1 MVGGLYERL
10 IKDVKKT
17 FYKTRGRWVGGTRVM
32 DIEQYPNNCPLM
44 YIYIE
49 NELGEEQCRETTS
62 HVRPQSK
69 REYISGLMESHCIKK
84 GLVLVLR
91 GVALQHKG
99 HTIEKPLN
107 LVCSLDIKGPAVV
120 GTAPMAQG
128 PVALD
133 VLHRIPK

>member
-1 MVGGLYERL
+1 MR
-10 IKDVKKT
+10 
-17 FYKTRGRWVGGTRVM
+17 
-32 DIEQYPNNCPLM
+32 Q
-44 YIYIE
+44 
-49 NELGEEQCRETTS
+49 
-62 HVRPQSK
+62 HVRPQWK
-69 REYISGLMESHCIKK
+69 REYISGLMESHRIKRGVQNYLEVEEVVLIVREEKNKEEWKK

-99 HTIEKPLN
+99 HTIERSLN

>member
-1 MVGGLYERL
+1 MR
-10 IKDVKKT
+10 
-17 FYKTRGRWVGGTRVM
+17 
-32 DIEQYPNNCPLM
+32 Q
-44 YIYIE
+44 
-49 NELGEEQCRETTS
+49 
-62 HVRPQSK
+62 HVRPQWK
-69 REYISGLMESHCIKK
+69 REYISGLMESHRIKRGVQNYLEVEEVVLIVREEKNREEWKK

-99 HTIEKPLN
+99 HTIERPLN

-120 GTAPMAQG
+120 GTAPNAQG